1 MLKLPRD
8 VGCQIGGC
16 EGKALAKALCQKHYN
31 SARYSPRFYPSRVS
45 CKRTVAQNIAAC
57 TKRDTS
63 TGCLEWTGHR
73 DEWGY
78 GRYGADKRAHR
89 VSYAEAF
96 GPIPDGMLVCHRCDN
111 PRCVNPAHLFLGSNA
126 DNVRDRNDK
135 GRYADTKGEKNPAS
149 KLTETQ
155 VREIRKKYANGGI
168 TQPQLALEYGFKQPS
183 ISDIIRRKTW
193 SHI

>member
-1 MLKLPRD
+1 
-8 VGCQIGGC
+8 
-16 EGKALAKALCQKHYN
+16 
-31 SARYSPRFYPSRVS
+31 
-45 CKRTVAQNIAAC
+45 
-57 TKRDTS
+57 
-63 TGCLEWTGHR
+63 
-73 DEWGY
+73 
-78 GRYGADKRAHR
+78 
-89 VSYAEAF
+89 
-96 GPIPDGMLVCHRCDN
+96 
-111 PRCVNPAHLFLGSNA
+111 
-126 DNVRDRNDK
+126 VRDRNDK

>member
-111 PRCVNPAHLFLGSNA
+111 PRCVEPSHLFLGTNGDNTA
-126 DNVRDRNDK
+126 DRIFK
-135 GRYADTKGEKNPAS
+135 GRCCFA
-149 KLTETQ
+149 KLTREQ
-155 VREIRKKYANGGI
+155 VAVIRQDSRSRSIVAD
-168 TQPQLALEYGFKQPS
+168 EYGVS
-183 ISDIIRRKTW
+183 ITTIRRIRSGKSW
-193 SHI
+193 RFAA